1 MSPRRFESE
10 FTGAQLRAARGLL
23 NLSAE
28 ALAEETKV
36 SLRTIRRAEQD
47 TGAVQINAANAV
59 RIKSVLETHGIIFFT
74 EGEVVGV
81 KLQLE
86 ATTPVGPETTS
97 QQKGL
102 RK

>member
-1 MSPRRFESE
+1 MVQRRLESE

-47 TGAVQINAANAV
+47 NGEVQINPANAE
-59 RIKSVLETHGIIFFT
+59 RIKSVLEARGIVFF
-74 EGEVVGV
+74 EDGGGAVGV
-81 KLQLE
+81 KLRPG
-86 ATTPVGPETTS
+86 ATQPLG
-97 QQKGL
+97 QRNLLK
-102 RK
+102 